1 METPRKDALLPEE
14 EKPKQSYTSLL
25 RDKNVLITIL
35 LYGIEALCQVSYDS
49 LTSLWLSSSRAD
61 GGMNWSVMDIGWFM
75 CFVCPMQMGNRKR
88 CVEYYELVVVFPI
101 MSQALSVTVTYTTIS
116 FLQAILLLLTPFV
129 TLLPNQIVLPRASFH
144 IVSDCVPLH
153 CHILFSSLPHHPIQ
167 ISTDSSS

>member
-25 RDKNVLITIL
+25 CDKNVLITIL

-61 GGMNWSVMDIGWFM
+61 GGMSWSVMDIGWFM

-101 MSQALSVTVTYTTIS
+101 MSQALSVTVTYTTFRPCKQS
-116 FLQAILLLLTPFV
+116 
-129 TLLPNQIVLPRASFH
+129 S
-144 IVSDCVPLH
+144 CY
-153 CHILFSSLPHHPIQ
+153 SLPSSRSFPTKLSFQEHHF
-167 ISTDSSS
+167 T